1 MSREIESISA
11 ALFDKIRT
19 RFDDVNLGDERAK
32 ATTDPEKA
40 RYFNFDYVDKSSQSH
55 GNITVSLIDE
65 NSLKIYFD
73 KDIKADMDDDQ
84 KDNWFDFLRNIRKF
98 AKRNMMNFDVRDI
111 TKSNLDLKDIQQ
123 QTKSDS
129 VTDVNDVKVTESRLW
144 GTTRSSYQECGPVR
158 IIVRHSDNVD
168 ETKRG
173 ARSRKIESVFLE
185 TELGERRLL
194 PHKNLT
200 YARAMAQHCSQGGAL
215 EDEIGESITAMCEE
229 MTNMTHFCRQAR
241 QREFEDRETA
251 DMAQA
256 AVHRYAEL
264 KQKLHSISGR
274 RGYQDYAECYMPE
287 SDVEEEIDVDGLR
300 ERFVKKIYDDRFT
313 EALPYVYRAYQRQQQ
328 EMESTMGEEF
338 ENWANSM
345 TEMNLEEDLGDHKEE
360 IEQLDGLMEKPIE
373 VGPNGMS
380 AIGALQ
386 DVIGDTRLDD
396 KLRALADDQGDVADA
411 RQLVIDWLQDHGHA
425 DLATR
430 YSQAYTQQMT
440 PATDPNAPPPAPAGV
455 QAPDPSGA
463 TYGGVGTAE
472 PSPQAN
478 TAQMAEDTDP
488 LSLLRSLAGLRKR

>member
-19 RFDDVNLGDERAK
+19 RFNDVNLGDERAK

-40 RYFNFDYVDKSSQSH
+40 RYFNFDYSDQSGNDY
-55 GNITVSLIDE
+55 GNITMSLIDE

-73 KDIKADMDDDQ
+73 KDIKSEMDDEQRD
-84 KDNWFDFLRNIRKF
+84 KWFEFLKNIRKF
-98 AKRNMMNFDVRDI
+98 AKRNMLNFDVRDI

-123 QTKSDS
+123 QTKSDG
-129 VTDVNDVKVTESRLW
+129 VDDINDVKVTESRLW

-173 ARSRKIESVFLE
+173 ARSRHIESVFLE

-215 EDEIGESITAMCEE
+215 EDEIGESITGMCEE
-229 MTNMTHFCRQAR
+229 MANMSHFCRQAR
-241 QREFEDRETA
+241 RREFEDRETS

-256 AVHRYAEL
+256 AVRRYGEI
-264 KQKLHSISGR
+264 KHKLHSISGR
-274 RGYQDYAECYMPE
+274 RGYLDYVECYMPE

-300 ERFVKKIYDDRFT
+300 ERFVRKIYDDRFN
-313 EALPYVYRAYQRQQQ
+313 EALPYVYRAYQRQQR

-338 ENWANSM
+338 ENWADSM
-345 TEMNLEEDLGDHKEE
+345 TEMNLDEDLGDHKQE
-360 IEQLDGLMEKPIE
+360 IEQLDALMTKPIA
-373 VGPNGMS
+373 VGIRGMD
-380 AIGALQ
+380 AIGALT
-386 DVIGDTRLDD
+386 DIIGDTRLDD
-396 KLRALADDQGDVADA
+396 RLHALANDAGEDADA

-440 PATDPNAPPPAPAGV
+440 PATDPNAPAPAPAGV

-478 TAQMAEDTDP
+478 TAQLSESADP
-488 LSLLRSLAGLRKR
+488 LAMIRNLAGLRKQ